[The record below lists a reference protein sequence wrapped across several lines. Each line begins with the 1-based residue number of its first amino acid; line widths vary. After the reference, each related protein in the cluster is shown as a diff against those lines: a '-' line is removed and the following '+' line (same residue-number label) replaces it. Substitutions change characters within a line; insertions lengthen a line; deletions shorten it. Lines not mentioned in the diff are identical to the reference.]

1 MNNKI
6 YLSLFLFA
14 IIVIFNSCDDEALYS
29 GNNEITS
36 DAWGI
41 GDSAVFKAKISETE
55 SFYNVFIDIKINELF
70 LTNNLWLYIFT
81 ESPSGNIQS
90 DTIMYFITDERG
102 KWLGKEKG
110 AFIENKFMYKA
121 YIKFPEKGEYT
132 FIIKHGMREK
142 DLPLIES
149 IGITVE
155 LAKITEN
162 ENL

>member
-14 IIVIFNSCDDEALYS
+14 VIVIFNSCDDETLYS
-29 GNNEITS
+29 GNQEIPS
-36 DAWGI
+36 DGWGI
-41 GDSAVFKAKISETE
+41 KDSVVFKATISETE
-55 SFYNVFIDIKINELF
+55 NFYNVFIDIEINELF

-90 DTIMYFITDERG
+90 DTIMYFITDDRG
-102 KWLGKEKG
+102 KWFGKEKG
-110 AFIENKFMYKA
+110 SFIENKFMYKA
-121 YIKFPEKGEYT
+121 YIKFPETGEYT
-132 FIIKHGMREK
+132 FVIKHGMREK

-155 LAKITEN
+155 HAKIPEN
-162 ENL
+162 ENV